1 MENLVPLGTGN
12 SRLMKSNIPAS
23 TTLAQLI
30 HMWNNGTFPY
40 DIGPLN
46 SAGISQQG
54 TPLNKDTLLKD
65 STAALYGLTNTAVPD
80 DVLNVLSRFQ
90 SGLGNEYLWEKS
102 ILEYSVNLSSKS
114 EGSNWIFSY
123 NSPPESI
130 IVEYSSEVYGNS
142 DQKILLKSPNSI
154 EVTASTSV
162 SILQSL
168 LRGKF
173 VYQDT
178 NGTRLSPIKI
188 GEDAVLSMPNGLNN
202 LMITTWYTTS
212 IGDEQSVFSGYVNSP
227 SSDTYPPEVPD
238 GYTYTALG
246 QLGARVQIATGSY
259 VGTGTYGASNP
270 NTLTFEF
277 EPKVFIFFGATDSNG
292 TGVRAYDCSIVPF
305 DYLTETYKAVY
316 LDDGANT
323 SSRCNMM
330 KYSNHVLSWY
340 YNDPNYGGASYQNN
354 ASGLTYYYAAI
365 G

>member
-1 MENLVPLGTGN
+1 MSEAGT
-12 SRLMKSNIPAS
+12 
-23 TTLAQLI
+23 LI
-30 HMWNNGTFPY
+30 
-40 DIGPLN
+40 
-46 SAGISQQG
+46 
-54 TPLNKDTLLKD
+54 NKATLLKD
-65 STAALYGLTNTAVPD
+65 ATAALYGLTNTAVPD

-162 SILQSL
+162 STLQSL

-188 GEDAVLSMPNGLNN
+188 GEDAVLSMPNGLNS

-227 SSDTYPPEVPD
+227 SSDTYPPEIPD

-246 QLGARVQIATGSY
+246 QLGAKTQIATGSY

-277 EPKVFIFFGATDSNG
+277 EPKVWGVYSHVSHIDNNSYVTLYDKNIFPWGINTEEFEIATNVNWTISFDGNKANWYG
-292 TGVRAYDCSIVPF
+292 TNA
-305 DYLTETYKAVY
+305 TYQR
-316 LDDGANT
+316 N
-323 SSRCNMM
+323 SSGIM
-330 KYSNHVLSWY
+330 
-340 YNDPNYGGASYQNN
+340 
-354 ASGLTYYYAAI
+354 YYYFAI